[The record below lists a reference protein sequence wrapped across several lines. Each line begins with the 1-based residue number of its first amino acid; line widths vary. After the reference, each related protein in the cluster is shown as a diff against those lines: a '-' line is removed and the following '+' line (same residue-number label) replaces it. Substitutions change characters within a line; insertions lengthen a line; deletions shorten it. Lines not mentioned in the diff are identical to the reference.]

1 MASSVAGASARM
13 SRGVSGAE
21 SARAA
26 RVAAP
31 SRDAGA
37 TSTSSRVA
45 SQRRP
50 PRSDHRRPAR
60 RGVVAAASGEDAPP
74 AAAPPAAD
82 DEDTALVDA
91 QIRAE
96 RMAVRLKLQSAGAR
110 RDRPSLDAAIVR
122 AGGAASSSSELERAA
137 VRARMQRFSI
147 SRYGYVRHGAN
158 AWRVVDKITGEALS
172 WPSTPFSSLE
182 FDDRDNRSV
191 QERVDLARELVKQAE
206 QARAEAESELEARR
220 ARLTRLSRE
229 LDDARATAARDEAAL
244 RSSAAG
250 AAGAGAEER
259 RLTRASLEEKPVAAP
274 PRVVAS
280 KATLRRQTTA
290 AAAAAAASEDE
301 AGDGDGDVAG
311 SSESD
316 GSASSRLR
324 SREDEAL
331 SRASAAIRAR
341 ASSSLSRLRKRR
353 TLKRGQRKVES
364 SRPAAAPAT
373 TTTTTAATAAA
384 EDDDDCRDEGSDG
397 CVTSLYQDP
406 VNDPSRAKFSSLGS
420 AASNAPSTRAVLPKP
435 VFVLSDCTG
444 ESAANTCRVALT
456 QFEDMNNL
464 EMPTNFYVFRFLSEE
479 SDVYK
484 IVQQAK
490 EDDALVVHTLSDA
503 AMATAVATAC
513 KLYDVKSVNL
523 WGRLL
528 TAMEEHLDMNRT
540 GVPLSAMGRG
550 GGVGED
556 AAGGSRPRRGHAAAE
571 SLSNDYYK
579 LIEAVEFTRQMDDGA
594 RPERWKDADIL
605 ILGVSRTGKT
615 PLSIYLGQRGYKVA
629 NLPLVPRD
637 GKLMV
642 PQQISD
648 VDPSRVFGLL
658 IDGDVLHSI
667 RTNRLSSI
675 GVRTGGAD
683 AATNARREYSAMR
696 QVTQELSLAKA
707 LYARNPEW
715 EVLDVTHR
723 GVEETAAKILR
734 KMFTSENANNFQGM
748 VST

>member
-13 SRGVSGAE
+13 SRGVSAAE

-50 PRSDHRRPAR
+50 PRRDHRRPAR

-122 AGGAASSSSELERAA
+122 AGGAASSSLERAA

-158 AWRVVDKITGEALS
+158 AGRIVDKLTGEALS
-172 WPSTPFSSLE
+172 VDDE

-341 ASSSLSRLRKRR
+341 ASSSLSRLRKRQ

-444 ESAANTCRVALT
+444 ESAANTCRAALT

-550 GGVGED
+550 CGVGED

>member
-1 MASSVAGASARM
+1 M
-13 SRGVSGAE
+13 
-21 SARAA
+21 
-26 RVAAP
+26 
-31 SRDAGA
+31 
-37 TSTSSRVA
+37 
-45 SQRRP
+45 
-50 PRSDHRRPAR
+50 
-60 RGVVAAASGEDAPP
+60 
-74 AAAPPAAD
+74 
-82 DEDTALVDA
+82 
-91 QIRAE
+91 
-96 RMAVRLKLQSAGAR
+96 RLKLQSAGAR

-122 AGGAASSSSELERAA
+122 AGGAASSSSIPPRPPAAAAAAAPPAVSPELELERAA

-158 AWRVVDKITGEALS
+158 AGRVVDKLTGEALL
-172 WPSTPFSSLE
+172 PSTASSSLDDE

-229 LDDARATAARDEAAL
+229 LDDARATAARDEAA
-244 RSSAAG
+244 RAAAG
-250 AAGAGAEER
+250 AAVAGAEER

-274 PRVVAS
+274 PCVGAS

-290 AAAAAAASEDE
+290 AAVAAASEDE
-301 AGDGDGDVAG
+301 DEDGDGDVAG

-373 TTTTTAATAAA
+373 TTTTTTTTAATAAA
-384 EDDDDCRDEGSDG
+384 DDDDDCRDEGSDG

-444 ESAANTCRVALT
+444 ESAANTCRAALT
-456 QFEDMNNL
+456 QFEDVNNL

-642 PQQISD
+642 PKQISD

-675 GVRTGGAD
+675 GVRAGGAD

>member
-50 PRSDHRRPAR
+50 PRRDHRRPAR

-74 AAAPPAAD
+74 AAAQPAAD

-122 AGGAASSSSELERAA
+122 AGGAASSSSIPAASPPAVSPELELERAA

-158 AWRVVDKITGEALS
+158 AGRVVDKLTGEALS
-172 WPSTPFSSLE
+172 TTSSSLDDE

-191 QERVDLARELVKQAE
+191 QERVDLARELVKQEE

-229 LDDARATAARDEAAL
+229 LDDARATAALDEAAL

-316 GSASSRLR
+316 GSA
-324 SREDEAL
+324 
-331 SRASAAIRAR
+331 
-341 ASSSLSRLRKRR
+341 
-353 TLKRGQRKVES
+353 
-364 SRPAAAPAT
+364 
-373 TTTTTAATAAA
+373 
-384 EDDDDCRDEGSDG
+384 
-397 CVTSLYQDP
+397 
-406 VNDPSRAKFSSLGS
+406 
-420 AASNAPSTRAVLPKP
+420 
-435 VFVLSDCTG
+435 
-444 ESAANTCRVALT
+444 
-456 QFEDMNNL
+456 
-464 EMPTNFYVFRFLSEE
+464 
-479 SDVYK
+479 
-484 IVQQAK
+484 
-490 EDDALVVHTLSDA
+490 
-503 AMATAVATAC
+503 
-513 KLYDVKSVNL
+513 
-523 WGRLL
+523 
-528 TAMEEHLDMNRT
+528 
-540 GVPLSAMGRG
+540 
-550 GGVGED
+550 
-556 AAGGSRPRRGHAAAE
+556 
-571 SLSNDYYK
+571 
-579 LIEAVEFTRQMDDGA
+579 
-594 RPERWKDADIL
+594 
-605 ILGVSRTGKT
+605 
-615 PLSIYLGQRGYKVA
+615 
-629 NLPLVPRD
+629 
-637 GKLMV
+637 
-642 PQQISD
+642 
-648 VDPSRVFGLL
+648 
-658 IDGDVLHSI
+658 
-667 RTNRLSSI
+667 
-675 GVRTGGAD
+675 
-683 AATNARREYSAMR
+683 
-696 QVTQELSLAKA
+696 
-707 LYARNPEW
+707 
-715 EVLDVTHR
+715 
-723 GVEETAAKILR
+723 
-734 KMFTSENANNFQGM
+734 
-748 VST
+748 